1 MIEGGAAEES
11 VGNQHFWLLLSETHE
26 FCHCGANTR
35 AAAAD
40 ADAATR
46 ARDKGPKW
54 KFVGDKKSLVI
65 GLLRGSAS
73 DSETLRENASITIH
87 ITGSVDKERTSDG
100 VESVSWSAAE
110 KLIVKVIGW

>member
-1 MIEGGAAEES
+1 MSSSLEPRDYDCGRGGTAGES

-65 GLLRGSAS
+65 GLRLRDIARKR
-73 DSETLRENASITIH
+73 L
-87 ITGSVDKERTSDG
+87 
-100 VESVSWSAAE
+100 
-110 KLIVKVIGW
+110 

>member
-35 AAAAD
+35 AAD

-73 DSETLRENASITIH
+73 DRLRDIARKRLYHNTH
-87 ITGSVDKERTSDG
+87 NWQR
-100 VESVSWSAAE
+100 
-110 KLIVKVIGW
+110 